1 MSRPKTK
8 AMGIQK
14 SDPAAAAED
23 YMQSDGAVSELGQN
37 QLVSLQSKFRC
48 KRDLYS
54 YLDQKVSARR
64 RRHHHRLPLVV
75 DVSKIS

>member
-37 QLVSLQSKFRC
+37 
-48 KRDLYS
+48 
-54 YLDQKVSARR
+54 
-64 RRHHHRLPLVV
+64 
-75 DVSKIS
+75 